1 MNGAA
6 RHDHLA
12 GYYGAD
18 RDSLAHAID
27 RVPVILN
34 LTRRELAA
42 LEADF
47 LNPQETAKLLTAA
60 ARRFRRA
67 TTALRAAIERDGAD
81 MMLPAPVDWVTPLLC
96 TRRALAAALDDA
108 ASVLERDDR

>member
-12 GYYGAD
+12 GYHGAD

-27 RVPVILN
+27 RLQVILN
-34 LTRRELAA
+34 LTCRELAA
-42 LEADF
+42 PEADF
-47 LNPQETAKLLTAA
+47 LNPQETAELLTAA

-67 TTALRAAIERDGAD
+67 TTALRAAIERDGTD
-81 MMLPAPVDWVTPLLC
+81 MTLPAPVDWITPLLR
-96 TRRALAAALDDA
+96 TRGTLAAALDDA
-108 ASVLERDDR
+108 ARVLEPDA